1 MSKRARRILGL
12 LLLGPVVGLLSLVSS
27 QVVSPGFAQ
36 AVATVTGTPQGP
48 KIVVPDRVFVRAGP
62 GVYFDQV
69 GVLIQG
75 QEAPAVG
82 RSPAG
87 EWIQIIYP
95 GIEGNLAWVYA
106 QLVRIEPVSVTLP
119 VVEPPP
125 TPGPKVTA
133 TIDPTLAARFSSL
146 AASVPTRLPTYT
158 PAQPVVQPT
167 FESTSDPS
175 GGWFPPIVAIAGLL
189 VVGVSGAV
197 ISFLRRG

>member
-1 MSKRARRILGL
+1 MHTRRFLAL
-12 LLLGPVVGLLSLVSS
+12 LLLGPVVVLLTLTSSLEVRT
-27 QVVSPGFAQ
+27 GFAQ

-48 KIVVPDRVFVRAGP
+48 RIVVPDRVFVRSGP
-62 GVYFDQV
+62 GVYYEQV

-87 EWIQIIYP
+87 EWIQIVYP
-95 GIEGNLAWVYA
+95 GVEGNLAWVYA
-106 QLVRIEPVSVTLP
+106 QLVRIEPISVVLP

-125 TPGPKVTA
+125 TPGPRITA

-167 FESTSDPS
+167 FESTPEQP

-197 ISFLRRG
+197 VSFLRRG

>member
-1 MSKRARRILGL
+1 MASRVEVKT
-12 LLLGPVVGLLSLVSS
+12 
-27 QVVSPGFAQ
+27 GFAQ
-36 AVATVTGTPQGP
+36 VLPTVTGTPQGP
-48 KIVVPDRVFVRAGP
+48 KIVVPERVFVRAGP
-62 GVYFDQV
+62 GVYYEQV

-87 EWIQIIYP
+87 EWIEIIYP
-95 GIEGNLAWVYA
+95 GVEGNLAWVYA
-106 QLVRIEPVSVTLP
+106 QLVRLEPASITLP

-125 TPGPKVTA
+125 TPGPRVTA

-146 AASVPTRLPTYT
+146 AGAVPTRLPTYT

-167 FESTSDPS
+167 FESSD
-175 GGWFPPIVAIAGLL
+175 GQGDGWFPPIVAIAGLL
-189 VVGVSGAV
+189 VVGLSGAV

>member
-1 MSKRARRILGL
+1 MGARKILGL
-12 LLLGPVVGLLSLVSS
+12 ALVGPLVALLGLTSRVEVRS
-27 QVVSPGFAQ
+27 GFAQ
-36 AVATVTGTPQGP
+36 ALPTVTGTPQGP
-48 KIVVPDRVFVRAGP
+48 RIVVPDRVFVRAGP
-62 GVYFDQV
+62 GVYYEQV
-69 GVLIQG
+69 GVLIAG

-95 GIEGNLAWVYA
+95 GVEGNLAWVYA
-106 QLVRIEPVSVTLP
+106 QLVRLEPISVTLP

-125 TPGPKVTA
+125 TPGPRVTA

-146 AASVPTRLPTYT
+146 AGTVPSRLPTYT

-167 FESTSDPS
+167 FESGNGQA